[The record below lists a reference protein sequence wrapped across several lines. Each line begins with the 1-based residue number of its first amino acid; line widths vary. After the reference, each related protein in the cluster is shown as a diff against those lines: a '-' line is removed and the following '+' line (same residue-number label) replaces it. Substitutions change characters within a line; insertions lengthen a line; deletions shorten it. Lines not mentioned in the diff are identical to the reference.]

1 MNELGQRR
9 GVLTEDT
16 HIPQLFKKSRKQAM
30 GARKMYHFSAE
41 VECLR
46 KQTKKKKAKEWE
58 QQKVKRKDKIKKEGK
73 KRVDYIVN
81 SRAGCTWIGIN
92 VDLDSS
98 ISYSPHIPGAEQNT
112 HPHTWIH
119 WILTPALGGDAIL
132 FTLQIIK
139 SDLWEMETRL
149 IS

>member
-58 QQKVKRKDKIKKEGK
+58 QQKVKKKGQDNERGK
-73 KRVDYIVN
+73 EK
-81 SRAGCTWIGIN
+81 SR
-92 VDLDSS
+92 L
-98 ISYSPHIPGAEQNT
+98 YSEFQG
-112 HPHTWIH
+112 
-119 WILTPALGGDAIL
+119 
-132 FTLQIIK
+132 
-139 SDLWEMETRL
+139 RL
-149 IS
+149 YMNRY